1 MRPLPPYLADASQ
14 DAQPAALIRVKAVPG
29 ARRDELAGVLGDRL
43 KVRVSAPPEG
53 GRAND
58 AIRALLA
65 DALGVRP
72 RDVTLHAGPASP
84 EKIFRVAGL
93 RPEVAAQ
100 RLGVPA

>member
-1 MRPLPPYLADASQ
+1 MLV
-14 DAQPAALIRVKAVPG
+14 RVKAVPG

-65 DALGVRP
+65 GTLGVRP
-72 RDVTLHAGPASP
+72 RDVTLCAGLSSP
-84 EKIFRVAGL
+84 EKVLRVVGIH
-93 RPEVAAQ
+93 PEEAAQ
-100 RLGVPA
+100 LLGALA